1 VEWHP
6 PHLEKPV
13 IIQRNGPKKKPYH
26 PALIQASVAA
36 FAIGIG
42 IVTGG
47 LMLMS
52 NRVVDSTSDFFVV
65 GMLMKT
71 GGPAIMV
78 PGAII
83 LALGGTRKAW
93 LSCIPATLLMIAL
106 ACGSVTAFV
115 RLRRP

>member
-1 VEWHP
+1 
-6 PHLEKPV
+6 
-13 IIQRNGPKKKPYH
+13 
-26 PALIQASVAA
+26 
-36 FAIGIG
+36 
-42 IVTGG
+42 
-47 LMLMS
+47 
-52 NRVVDSTSDFFVV
+52 
-65 GMLMKT
+65 MLMKT
-71 GGPAIMV
+71 GGPSIMV